1 MVESL
6 VIVNCDFDLQ
16 HQSIHIPIRVA
27 LQSIS
32 RTAEKFSKLA
42 VTVILQPFQ
51 WIIYKSLKNSKF
63 LPETRN

>member
-1 MVESL
+1 MESL

-16 HQSIHIPIRVA
+16 HQSIHIPIHVA
-27 LQSIS
+27 LQNIS

-51 WIIYKSLKNSKF
+51 WIIYKSLKNRKF
-63 LPETRN
+63 LPVTRN